1 MSWALCHPLETA
13 KSSGGTLRAEG
24 GCVGGEE
31 EDNFGEED
39 NFDEE
44 EDHFGEEEDHLPTE
58 TKPKIFAN
66 AVAFKMIIIILFS
79 LISEKSHGKVHQHG
93 HDRCQPRR
101 TPTMCV
107 LLCWS
112 SIESVVNFYQ
122 NTCFLVFSSIHNRLE
137 SEIHKRRPSEKF
149 LMSFVTVIMPV
160 YWGYF

>member
-1 MSWALCHPLETA
+1 META

-39 NFDEE
+39 NFDEEEDNFGDE

-107 LLCWS
+107 LLC
-112 SIESVVNFYQ
+112 
-122 NTCFLVFSSIHNRLE
+122 
-137 SEIHKRRPSEKF
+137 
-149 LMSFVTVIMPV
+149 
-160 YWGYF
+160 